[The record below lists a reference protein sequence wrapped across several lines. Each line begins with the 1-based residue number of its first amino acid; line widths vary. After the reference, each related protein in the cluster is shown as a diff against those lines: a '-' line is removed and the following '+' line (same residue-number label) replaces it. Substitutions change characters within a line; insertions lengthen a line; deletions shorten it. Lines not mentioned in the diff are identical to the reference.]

1 MQPTTAEQ
9 LMRRIEELDLVPP
22 AALAE
27 AYQDVGPDQEP
38 AALGQALVRR
48 EEITGFQLEKLLRGD
63 RVGFYFGK
71 AKLLYQIGAGSFAR
85 VFRAINRDTGRILA
99 VKVLRNR
106 YSQDPDKCKSFQREG
121 DMGRLLRHPN
131 IVEIEEA
138 GLANGTSYITMEFIE
153 GQNLRELVRIR
164 GAIDLAKGI
173 DMMLQLTSAL
183 EYAHRRGVTHRD
195 IKASNVLVSSTGV
208 AKLVDFGLAN
218 VDATG
223 DKALGRLEQPRTVD
237 YAALEKFSGMQD
249 DSVRSDIYF
258 MGCVGYLVFSGKSAL
273 FETRDRNLRSDPR
286 RFTDVVPL
294 AQRDP
299 SLPRDVVDV
308 IARMMHLDPMERWQ
322 TIADVHRAFERLAE
336 RRAGG
341 GGDEAAAAGKSGIQ
355 RAEAPAAEPRPA
367 ATHKGS
373 LMLVESAVERQQTL
387 RAFFSKL
394 GYKVLLTENP
404 RRALSRFSSVPAPAN
419 CLVLSAQSLGEDAV
433 EAFNALSEDPFL
445 AHLPA
450 ILLVGPRQA
459 ALVDEAKADS
469 YRKVVTTPVKPQA
482 MSDLLASL
490 IPHPS

>member
-27 AYQDVGPDQEP
+27 AYQDVGPDEEP
-38 AALGQALVRR
+38 VALGQALVRR

-153 GQNLRELVRIR
+153 GQNLRELIRIR
-164 GAIDLAKGI
+164 GAIDLPKGI

-195 IKASNVLVSSTGV
+195 IKASNVLVSSTGI

-218 VDATG
+218 VDASG

-237 YAALEKFSGMQD
+237 YAALEKISGMND

-258 MGCVGYLVFSGKSAL
+258 MGCVGYLVFAGKSAL
-273 FETRDRNLRSDPR
+273 LETRDRNLRSDPR

-294 AQRDP
+294 SQRDP
-299 SLPRDVVDV
+299 NLPRDLVDV
-308 IARMMHLDPMERWQ
+308 VTRMMHLDPMERWQ

-336 RRAGG
+336 RRSGDGG
-341 GGDEAAAAGKSGIQ
+341 EEAAAGRSGIQ
-355 RAEAPAAEPRPA
+355 RAESAAAEPRPA
-367 ATHKGS
+367 ASHKGS

-445 AHLPA
+445 AQLPA

-459 ALVDEAKADS
+459 ALVDEAKPDS

-490 IPHPS
+490 IPHPT